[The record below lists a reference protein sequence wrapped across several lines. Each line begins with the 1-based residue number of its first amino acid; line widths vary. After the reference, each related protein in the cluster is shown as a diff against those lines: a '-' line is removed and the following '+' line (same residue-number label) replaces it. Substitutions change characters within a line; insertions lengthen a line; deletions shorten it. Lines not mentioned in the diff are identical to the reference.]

1 VGPVVRVKILPRTLA
16 ALLIL
21 GACSSPGPA
30 VDERTYAPPGAALAR
45 VAVIPFTVHRTYE
58 PSRLLGGVPP
68 EEASER
74 VTRLVARALAQ
85 RGIAVVDPDEVAFA
99 TTAVPRTTNA
109 IDALLF
115 AEVAGR
121 ELSATG
127 VLLGEVLRFRESR
140 GASPTA
146 RRPASVSY
154 QVTLYEA
161 PEGGKLWTARFD
173 ETQAVTRADPA
184 TASSGA
190 EVHGRWLSAGEI
202 AQRGADA
209 VAKSL
214 AESL

>member
-1 VGPVVRVKILPRTLA
+1 MGPVVRVRILPRALA
-16 ALLIL
+16 VSLVL

-58 PSRLLGGVPP
+58 ASRLLGGVPP

-74 VTRLVARALAQ
+74 VTRLVARSLAR
-85 RGIAVVDPDEVAFA
+85 RGIAVVDPDEVVSA
-99 TTAVPRTTNA
+99 TAALPRTTHA

-115 AEVAGR
+115 AEVASR
-121 ELSATG
+121 ELGATG
-127 VLLGEVLRFRESR
+127 VLLGEVLRFREPRGVSR
-140 GASPTA
+140 TA

-154 QVTLYEA
+154 HVTLYEA

-173 ETQAVTRADPA
+173 ETQAVPPADPA
-184 TASSGA
+184 TTPSGA